1 MRRGTT
7 PTLQITVTG
16 LSEIEIQ
23 NLYLTLEQQ
32 GVVIEKN
39 GGRRFHRQ
47 RSHIGDVNT
56 GGNAISDGQDGRC
69 HAAACIVYEQ
79 YRLRQ
84 QHRYRAGGSDTEGGG
99 DTGWWN

>member
-16 LSEIEIQ
+16 LPEIEIQ

-47 RSHIGDVNT
+47 RGHIGDVNA
-56 GGNAISDGQDGRC
+56 GGNAIPDGQDGCC
-69 HAAACIVYEQ
+69 HAAACTVYEQ

-84 QHRYRAGGSDTEGGG
+84 QHRYRAGRGDTEGGS